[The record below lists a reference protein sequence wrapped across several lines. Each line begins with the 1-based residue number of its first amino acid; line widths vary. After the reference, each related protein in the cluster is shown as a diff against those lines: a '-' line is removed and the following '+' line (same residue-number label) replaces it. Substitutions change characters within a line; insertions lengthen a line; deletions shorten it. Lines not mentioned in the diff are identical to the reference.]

1 MNNTENSRNKRRD
14 AKHRQRYKPVRLGL
28 PQGLTKAQWIQKKLQ
43 EQQDKKKDG
52 GSDDS
57 TVLCVAAYMLNCL
70 CNVKRWCRI

>member
-57 TVLCVAAYMLNCL
+57 TVLCIAAYMLNCL
-70 CNVKRWCRI
+70 CNVKR